1 MTNQKRIDK
10 YKKELCSTCKAS
22 KCKNRIEVTEV
33 REQLYGE
40 VTRTVI
46 VKCKNFYTDKK
57 RSYRNPKLRG
67 W

>member
-22 KCKNRIEVTEV
+22 KCKNRIEVT
-33 REQLYGE
+33 
-40 VTRTVI
+40 RTVI